1 MDDLKWLIAREIPH
15 LRRYARA
22 LLHDTEAADDLVQD
36 CLERAL
42 RKRHLWRRRGSIR
55 NWLFRILYHT
65 FINSLPQQ
73 KRKRSEVPLEQTR
86 TGGSEPARQ
95 DAHLEWRD
103 MTDALAQLPD
113 QQRAAILLVALE
125 GLSYDEAADVMDV
138 PVGTVRSRLSR
149 GRETL
154 RTRLRGRIRPVML
167 QRVK

>member
-22 LLHDTEAADDLVQD
+22 LLRDVEAADDLVQD

-65 FINSLPQQ
+65 FINGQHR
-73 KRKRSEVPLEQTR
+73 RKRERAQVPFDGAQT
-86 TGGSEPARQ
+86 GLSEPARQ
-95 DAHLEWRD
+95 EKHLEWQD
-103 MTDALAQLPD
+103 MTAALALLPD

-125 GLSYDEAADVMDV
+125 GLSYDEAADIMDV

-154 RTRLRGRIRPVML
+154 RQSTVGRMRTVML